1 MTADEAIAK
10 MRAEI
15 DSGELTLVDVA
26 EQLIRTISSFE
37 KIYTITT
44 EAVKEQHKRHGD
56 FLTELITNLVQTII
70 NNEVVT
76 EFDDLRAEMNTKID
90 DLRAELLSHGEHN
103 D

>member
-44 EAVKEQHKRHGD
+44 EAVKEQHKQHGD
-56 FLTELITNLVQTII
+56 VITNLILTIL
-70 NNEVVT
+70 NNEVMT

-90 DLRAELLSHGEHN
+90 DLRAELLSHGKHN